1 MIKLNQVLWS
11 NNLELEPVEIR
22 YADSLEE
29 FKSKI
34 RRWKPNTCRC
44 RMCKSYNLNVGF
56 LEVFE

>member
-1 MIKLNQVLWS
+1 MVQE
-11 NNLELEPVEIR
+11 LELEPVEIR

-34 RRWKPNTCRC
+34 RRWKPNTCPC
-44 RMCKSYNLNVGF
+44 RICKSYILNVGF